1 MDYLTNILLG
11 YYGVNFGGN
20 HMTEELKDICEVMH
34 DMMFI
39 FEVLNFKENYYL
51 DKLIAGAKEKIEKI
65 ESKYDI

>member
-1 MDYLTNILLG
+1 
-11 YYGVNFGGN
+11 
-20 HMTEELKDICEVMH
+20 MTEEFKDLCEVLH

-51 DKLIAGAKEKIEKI
+51 DKLIKEAQEKIEHI

>member
-1 MDYLTNILLG
+1 MNHLTNILLG

-20 HMTEELKDICEVMH
+20 YMTEELKDICEVLH
-34 DMMFI
+34 DMMFV

-51 DKLIAGAKEKIEKI
+51 DKLIAEAKEKIEKI

>member
-1 MDYLTNILLG
+1 
-11 YYGVNFGGN
+11 
-20 HMTEELKDICEVMH
+20 MTAELKDICEVLH